1 MTKKK
6 VTAKVLSQKKIGPD
20 IYDLWMSTEL
30 AETARPGQFVCVYP
44 KDKSAL
50 LGRPISI
57 CEVIPTESM
66 MRLVY
71 RKVGK
76 GTSECATLNTGDNV
90 ELLGNLRNGF
100 PADLAKGKKVF
111 LIGGGVGIPPMVQL
125 AKTIQGEKQIIVGY
139 RNSET
144 FLDKDLDRRGDLYI
158 ATEDGSLGTKGNVMD
173 AIRENKLTA
182 DMIFACGPMPMLR
195 AIKKYAEE
203 AGIPAYIS
211 LEEHMACGIGA
222 CLGCVVKTAKKDPHS
237 HVNNTRICTEGTVFE
252 AQEVEI

>member
-76 GTSECATLNTGDNV
+76 GTGEFATLNTGDTV
-90 ELLGNLRNGF
+90 ELLGNLGNGF

-125 AKTIQGEKQIIVGY
+125 AKTIQGEK
-139 RNSET
+139 
-144 FLDKDLDRRGDLYI
+144 
-158 ATEDGSLGTKGNVMD
+158 
-173 AIRENKLTA
+173 
-182 DMIFACGPMPMLR
+182 
-195 AIKKYAEE
+195 
-203 AGIPAYIS
+203 
-211 LEEHMACGIGA
+211 
-222 CLGCVVKTAKKDPHS
+222 
-237 HVNNTRICTEGTVFE
+237 
-252 AQEVEI
+252 